1 MCFYGKFYLDSM
13 NDLEFHI
20 KNISKKH
27 FVGFM
32 YVDKSNVNN
41 PQMVIFVGL
50 QIITIICTM
59 AFQLAK
65 NNISSLNNNKKILFW

>member
-50 QIITIICTM
+50 
-59 AFQLAK
+59 
-65 NNISSLNNNKKILFW
+65 